1 MDPHSREE
9 TTKKKEKEKVIP
21 LLPSSFYLREDVV
34 AIGRELLGKFL
45 FTSID
50 GSLTGGMIT
59 ETECYKGAEDKACH
73 AYQNRRTKRT
83 EVMFAE
89 GGVAYVYLCY
99 GMHNLLNI
107 VTNQRNVP
115 HAILIRSIK
124 PTIGIETML
133 IRRDKNCLDST
144 LTTGPGTVTEA
155 LGITRSHNG
164 ISLQGSTIWLEDRKI
179 SFDENQIIASPRVG
193 ISYAEEHAHLPWR
206 FRIMNLKKDMVA
218 K

>member
-1 MDPHSREE
+1 MDSNSREE
-9 TTKKKEKEKVIP
+9 ATKKKEKEIVTP
-21 LLPSSFYLREDVV
+21 LLPTSFYLQEDVV

-50 GSLTGGMIT
+50 GIITGGMIT
-59 ETECYKGAEDKACH
+59 ETESYKGAEDKACH
-73 AYQNRRTKRT
+73 AYKNRRTKRT

-89 GGVAYVYLCY
+89 GGVVYVYLCY

-107 VTNQRNVP
+107 VTNQKNIP

-124 PTIGIETML
+124 PTTGIETML
-133 IRRDKNCLDST
+133 IRRKKNCLDSS
-144 LTTGPGTVTEA
+144 LTTGPGTVTQA

-164 ISLQGSTIWLEDRKI
+164 VSLQGPTIWLEDRKI
-179 SFDENQIIASPRVG
+179 SFDEKQIIASPRVG
-193 ISYAEEHAHLPWR
+193 VSYAEEHASLPWR
-206 FRIMNLKKDMVA
+206 FRVA